1 MQNEKGFFIINN
13 QVRIGVYAPLP
24 YFYETMRC
32 KAMCAWGKDIGID
45 LGTASVL
52 VYVKGKGVVL
62 NEPSVVAIDKNS
74 GKLLKVGADAQ
85 AMLGRTPGNIVA
97 IRPLREGVISDYDM
111 TERMLKEF
119 IRKISGGSFFCKPR
133 IIICVPSGITEV
145 EERAVVDAGI
155 QAGARRVYLIEE
167 PVAAAIGAGIDITLP
182 DGHMVVDIGGGTSD
196 IAVISLSGVVE
207 SASIKVAGDQFNE
220 AVVKYMRRKHNVLVG
235 ERTAEQMKIE
245 IGCVYPQEEDSSIEV
260 KGRCLVTGLPKTITV
275 HASEMLEAFE
285 EPVERI
291 LEAIHSVLERTPPE
305 LVGDISNNGIVMT
318 GGGSLVKGF
327 AQLVEARTGIHT
339 RVAEDAISC
348 VAEGTGKSLDS
359 VAYMQDGTVNL
370 SRRRQMN

>member
-1 MQNEKGFFIINN
+1 
-13 QVRIGVYAPLP
+13 
-24 YFYETMRC
+24 
-32 KAMCAWGKDIGID
+32 MCSIAKDIGID

-62 NEPSVVAIDKNS
+62 NEPSVVAIDKNT
-74 GKLLKVGADAQ
+74 GKLLKVGAEAQ

-119 IRKISGGSFFCKPR
+119 IHKVNGGFSLFKPR
-133 IIICVPSGITEV
+133 VIICVPSGITEV

-167 PVAAAIGAGIDITLP
+167 PVAAAIGAGIDIAKP
-182 DGHMVVDIGGGTSD
+182 DGHMVVDIGGGTTD

-220 AVVKYMRRKHNVLVG
+220 SIVKYMRRKHSVLVG
-235 ERTAEQMKIE
+235 ERTAEQMKMQ
-245 IGCVYPQEEDSSIEV
+245 IGCVFPLEEEKTIDV
-260 KGRCLVTGLPKTITV
+260 RGRCLMTGLPKTLQVSST
-275 HASEMLEAFE
+275 EMLEAFE
-285 EPVERI
+285 EPMERI

-305 LVGDISNNGIVMT
+305 LVADISNNGIVMT
-318 GGGSLVKGF
+318 GGGSLVEGF
-327 AQLVEARTGIHT
+327 DKLVAARTGIHT
-339 RVAEDAISC
+339 AVAENAISC
-348 VAEGTGKSLDS
+348 VAVGTGKSLDS
-359 VAYMQDGTVNL
+359 LSSMTDGTVNI
-370 SRRRQMN
+370 SRNRQMN